1 MSLLWQEVPR
11 IWPGRQKKCVNRGP
25 LTCVAFFFLLRQ
37 KRSASYAASMVY
49 SIQQSHGHRRQ
60 PFHEGFRQY
69 GSMATFL
76 LSRKTVEEYLRID
89 WETEAERIY
98 SSSMTLAVS
107 SSDSAFPGSP
117 HMKSCLQG
125 MPSIESPL
133 SSNSGRIIGFIHYFI
148 SFFFLSFFLSFFK
161 KRKKA

>member
-1 MSLLWQEVPR
+1 MTREAEKNVSR
-11 IWPGRQKKCVNRGP
+11 GR

-60 PFHEGFRQY
+60 PFREGFRQY
-69 GSMATFL
+69 GSMAAFL
-76 LSRKTVEEYLRID
+76 LSRKAVEEYLRID

-117 HMKSCLQG
+117 YMKSCLQG

-133 SSNSGRIIGFIHYFI
+133 SSNSGRIIGFMHYFH
-148 SFFFLSFFLSFFK
+148 FFLFSFFLSFFK
-161 KRKKA
+161 KEKESIRKSPWLFQDT